1 MKLNYKGNSAVITGA
16 SGGMGLEISK
26 RLSENNISVL
36 MLDIKN
42 PSKKFLNN
50 NKNCEFKKVDVTNY
64 TNLKSHIEKFYKKH
78 KSIDYLVNTTGVLWF
93 NKDISALD
101 IDLSVWDKV
110 FEINL
115 KSMMLLSKIIVP
127 KMIKNKFGSMVHIS
141 SIDALSGDDK
151 PQDAY
156 GASKA
161 AIEYLSKTLSISLKP
176 SGINVSHIA
185 PGFVETP
192 LTALNNFP
200 MPMSVSVEFASKKIR
215 SGLSKKKSEIHFPIS
230 FTWILKAIRLCPFG
244 VQKLLIEKLFR
255 SSGPT
260 LNLG

>member
-1 MKLNYKGNSAVITGA
+1 MNILITGSTSGIGLQLARDYLARGNTVYCCGRNTA
-16 SGGMGLEISK
+16 SLTSLIRDFPDFAQILCFDTADRIDCSERLEKLPALDLVI
-26 RLSENNISVL
+26 LNAGTCEYINAANFDSELYERVV
-36 MLDIKN
+36 K
-42 PSKKFLNN
+42 
-50 NKNCEFKKVDVTNY
+50 
-64 TNLKSHIEKFYKKH
+64 TNLIGTANCLEFLIPKLKPGGSLAIMG
-78 KSIDYLVNTTGVLWF
+78 SSSCYLPLPR
-93 NKDISALD
+93 A
-101 IDLSVWDKV
+101 
-110 FEINL
+110 E
-115 KSMMLLSKIIVP
+115 
-127 KMIKNKFGSMVHIS
+127 
-141 SIDALSGDDK
+141 
-151 PQDAY
+151 AY

-200 MPMSVSVEFASKKIR
+200 MPMSVSVEYASKKIR